1 MHMADNGA
9 DCELDDG
16 LDDNL
21 DDATLLSAETTR
33 LSAETTRLIVA
44 DDTVRDITTLSDDQ
58 TRIAA
63 GDDTVIIE
71 ESTVIVGAPAGT
83 AQPVDDLTDVRVV
96 PRISTAPDPETCAR
110 LREPG
115 GQEFTLHRPIVLGR
129 APRTPLGPHERVLLL
144 SWPGDDREVSAS
156 HLMLEQTGAGVVITD
171 LGSANGTRVRV
182 PGQTPRR
189 LGPRETFTTTGE
201 ATVEF
206 GHSGRIMVIP
216 ARSHSQI

>member
-1 MHMADNGA
+1 MDMAENGA
-9 DCELDDG
+9 DHELDDG
-16 LDDNL
+16 LDD
-21 DDATLLSAETTR
+21 ATRLNADTTR
-33 LSAETTRLIVA
+33 LSFAG
-44 DDTVRDITTLSDDQ
+44 DTVRDITTLRDDQ

-71 ESTVIVGAPAGT
+71 ESTVIVGAPAGADT
-83 AQPVDDLTDVRVV
+83 PVDDLTDVRVV
-96 PRISTAPDPETCAR
+96 PRVSTAPDPESCAR
-110 LREPG
+110 LREPS

-129 APRTPLGPHERVLLL
+129 APRTPLGPRERVLLL
-144 SWPGDDREVSAS
+144 TWPGDDREVSAS
-156 HLMLEQTGAGVVITD
+156 HLMLEQTGVGVVITD

-189 LGPRETFTTTGE
+189 LGPRETYTTTGE

-216 ARSHSQI
+216 ARAHSHI

>member
-1 MHMADNGA
+1 MDMADNGA
-9 DCELDDG
+9 DDDLDAG
-16 LDDNL
+16 LDD
-21 DDATLLSAETTR
+21 ATR
-33 LSAETTRLIVA
+33 LSAETTRLSIA
-44 DDTVRDITTLSDDQ
+44 DDTVRDITTLRDDQ

-71 ESTVIVGAPAGT
+71 ESTVMVGAPVNAGK
-83 AQPVDDLTDVRVV
+83 PVDDLNDVRVV

-129 APRTPLGPHERVLLL
+129 APRTPLGPRERVLLL
-144 SWPGDDREVSAS
+144 TWPGDDREVSAS
-156 HLMLEQTGAGVVITD
+156 HLMLEQTGVGVVITD

-189 LGPRETFTTTGE
+189 LGPRETYTTTGE

-216 ARSHSQI
+216 ARSHSHI

>member
-1 MHMADNGA
+1 MDMADNGA
-9 DCELDDG
+9 DDDLDAG
-16 LDDNL
+16 LDD
-21 DDATLLSAETTR
+21 ATR
-33 LSAETTRLIVA
+33 LSAETTRLSIA
-44 DDTVRDITTLSDDQ
+44 DDTVRDITTLRDDQ

-71 ESTVIVGAPAGT
+71 ESTVMLGAPVNAGK
-83 AQPVDDLTDVRVV
+83 PVDDLTDVRVV

-129 APRTPLGPHERVLLL
+129 APRTPLGPRERVLLL
-144 SWPGDDREVSAS
+144 TWPGDDREVSAS
-156 HLMLEQTGAGVVITD
+156 HLMLEQTGVGVVITD

-189 LGPRETFTTTGE
+189 LGPRETYTTTGE

-206 GHSGRIMVIP
+206 GHGGRIMVIP
-216 ARSHSQI
+216 ARSHSHS